1 MELKPLYEN
10 NNYILV
16 GLAQDHI
23 TEVVDDSLVVELDI
37 SRGELINGPWSGQ
50 KKLKFGFYY
59 PIEKNEIEDYINKLQ
74 KVFSNKKIKKIED
87 LLLNP
92 PKKAVESL
100 IWLPERL
107 KNIDYSN
114 VYEIKSAIEQL
125 VKIRHQLFEE
135 ALNYAMNNE
144 LKSINEAFDDGDK
157 YQFELKHLDN
167 SEDINLQL
175 LVDLTKKV
183 EATVDSI
190 ANLNKIDMDEFDV

>member
-1 MELKPLYEN
+1 MELKPLYKN

-37 SRGELINGPWSGQ
+37 STGELINGPWSGQ

-59 PIEKNEIEDYINKLQ
+59 PIEKNEIEDFINNLQ
-74 KVFSNKKIKKIED
+74 KVFSNKKIKEIED

-114 VYEIKSAIEQL
+114 VYEIKSTIEQL
-125 VKIRHQLFEE
+125 VKIRHQVFEE

-144 LKSINEAFDDGDK
+144 LKTINEAFDVEDI

-183 EATVDSI
+183 ETTVDSI
-190 ANLNKIDMDEFDV
+190 ANLNKIDLDEFDV